1 MDELTLADL
10 VPGDVGIVKG
20 YVKGQADYRRRLM
33 VMGLTPGVSFDVVRL
48 APLGDPVQIR
58 VRNASL
64 TLRKDEAMALR
75 IARAS

>member
-10 VPGDVGIVKG
+10 QPGEVGIVKG
-20 YVKGQADYRRRLM
+20 YVKGQSDYRRRLM

-64 TLRKDEAMALR
+64 TLRRDEARALR
-75 IARAS
+75 ISRAS